1 MPGLTGIELIQK
13 LRLLNIRLK
22 IIMITGFEI
31 QDLQMNSLPPLDGFL
46 CKPFKA
52 ADLLDCLDR
61 LDY

>member
-1 MPGLTGIELIQK
+1 
-13 LRLLNIRLK
+13 
-22 IIMITGFEI
+22 MITGFEI